1 MKPFTTVTGPAA
13 PLPLDDVDTDQIIPS
28 PYLKDLHADLGAGL
42 LAYMRRRPEGSRIE
56 DFVLERPAFRAAPIL
71 LVGRNFGC
79 GSSREHA
86 VWALQAF
93 GVRCVIGQRPAEFF
107 VDNCLK
113 NGVLPI
119 ALDADQMRGL
129 MAAALACDGQEP
141 FTVDLQAREVRGPG
155 GLRLAFGLPDA
166 QRDALLA
173 GLDDIGLTLQQLD
186 LIEAWEQRQPPP
198 AAAA

>member
-1 MKPFTTVTGPAA
+1 MKPFVTVSGAAA

-42 LAYMRRRPEGSRIE
+42 LAYMRRRPDGSRIAE
-56 DFVLERPAFRAAPIL
+56 FVLERPAFQAAPIL
-71 LVGRNFGC
+71 LVGSNFGC

-113 NGVLPI
+113 NGVLPV
-119 ALDADQMRGL
+119 ALDAGPMQAL
-129 MAAALACDGQEP
+129 MASAQACDGQAP
-141 FTVDLQAREVRGPG
+141 FTVDLQACEIRGPA
-155 GLRLAFGLPDA
+155 GLCLGFGLPA
-166 QRDALLA
+166 QQRQALLQ
-173 GLDDIGLTLQQLD
+173 GLDDIGQTLLHVEQ
-186 LIEAWEQRQPPP
+186 IEAWERRL
-198 AAAA
+198 AG

>member
-28 PYLKDLHADLGAGL
+28 PYLKDLHADLG
-42 LAYMRRRPEGSRIE
+42 
-56 DFVLERPAFRAAPIL
+56 VLERPAFRAAPIL
-71 LVGRNFGC
+71 LVGSNFGC

-93 GVRCVIGQRPAEFF
+93 GVRCVIGVRPAEFF

-119 ALDADQMRGL
+119 ALQAGALQTL
-129 MAAALACDGQEP
+129 MAAAQACDGQAP
-141 FTVDLQAREVRGPG
+141 FTVDLTACDIRGPD
-155 GLRLAFGLPDA
+155 GLHLPFNLPAA
-166 QRDALLA
+166 QRQALLQ
-173 GLDDIGLTLQQLD
+173 GLDDIGQTLLQLD
-186 LIEAWEQRQPPP
+186 LIEAWERQRQS
-198 AAAA
+198 AA

>member
-1 MKPFTTVTGPAA
+1 MKPYTTVTGAAA

-28 PYLKDLHADLGAGL
+28 PYLKDLHADLGEGL
-42 LAYMRRRPEGSRIE
+42 LAYMRRRPDGSRVA

-71 LVGRNFGC
+71 LVGSNFGC

-93 GVRCVIGQRPAEFF
+93 GVRCVIGLRPAEFF

-119 ALDADQMRGL
+119 ALEADALQTL
-129 MAAALACDGQEP
+129 MAAAQACDGQAP
-141 FTVDLQAREVRGPG
+141 FTVDLTACEISGPG
-155 GLRLAFGLPDA
+155 GLRLPFSLPAA
-166 QRDALLA
+166 QRHALLQ
-173 GLDDIGLTLQQLD
+173 GLDDIGLTLLQLD
-186 LIEAWEQRQPPP
+186 LIEAWERRQTP
-198 AAAA
+198 AA